1 MNDPEGECADVTNR
15 EQKDNTA
22 FFNLQ
27 VDRKAADLSLRAQRG
42 GDQKR
47 VEGEGKVVVTGTH
60 QFARRVYCSV

>member
-1 MNDPEGECADVTNR
+1 MILKENVQMLQTRNR
-15 EQKDNTA
+15 KTILR

-27 VDRKAADLSLRAQRG
+27 VDCKAADLSPRAQRG